1 MCFLIFGFCILTFY
15 LNGEISQEQNFV
27 KLKQP
32 NTILGLIPLG
42 AKKESLP
49 VNQLSVVESNFKL
62 KFFRLLVGAVVAI
75 MGIIM
80 FPESFLA
87 GLIILLL
94 GANTAITAFETDL
107 IIQTTSGAEK
117 TISFFIFEKSKANL
131 AETQINQLI
140 SARMDDTN
148 TRQQTDRIVNAIN
161 NK

>member
-15 LNGEISQEQNFV
+15 LKGEISQEQNFV

-62 KFFRLLVGAVVAI
+62 KFFRLLIGAVVAI